1 MRLSLKP
8 YSFVANSHPQRY
20 VAIFVPQQ
28 RILYFILF
36 LDAGSHELEHL
47 DSLATHQV
55 VVP

>member
-20 VAIFVPQQ
+20 VAIFVPQP